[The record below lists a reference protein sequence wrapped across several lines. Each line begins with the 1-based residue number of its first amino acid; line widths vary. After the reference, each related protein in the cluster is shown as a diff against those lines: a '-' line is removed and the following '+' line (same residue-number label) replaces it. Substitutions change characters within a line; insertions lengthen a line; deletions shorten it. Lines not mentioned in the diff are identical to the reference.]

1 MNRVFSLYV
10 PGDSGFHRLGVG
22 WKYILLLGLTLPAL
36 LVADPWLSVALLLV
50 TMGLLALCGVGVRYA
65 WGIPLGL
72 WLMLAFLA
80 GYQLLVG
87 APDTAVVVSTNLLIA
102 VYASRLVTMTTPGT
116 VLIDALV
123 AALGPMRRI
132 GLDPDRV
139 GLAIAVMLRSVP
151 VLLDS
156 FDQVRQAARARGR
169 ERHLVGLV
177 TPVVIRTVGH
187 AQATGAALAA
197 RGLGESD
204 APAGRMTG

>member
-10 PGDSGFHRLGVG
+10 PGESPFHRLGVG
-22 WKYILLLGLTLPAL
+22 WKYLILLALTLPAL
-36 LVADPWLSVALLLV
+36 IAGDPWVSL
-50 TMGLLALCGVGVRYA
+50 GLLAVSLGLLAACGVGLRYA

-72 WLMLAFLA
+72 WLLLAFLA
-80 GYQLLVG
+80 GYQVLIGSPVTGLVVSCNLLV
-87 APDTAVVVSTNLLIA
+87 A
-102 VYASRLVTMTTPGT
+102 VYASRLLTLTTPGT

-123 AALGPMRRI
+123 AALRPLRSLGV
-132 GLDPDRV
+132 DPDRV
-139 GLAIAVMLRSVP
+139 GLAIAVMLRSIP

-204 APAGRMTG
+204 EPAGRMTG